1 MRSRGWAL
9 GPGANTAG
17 VLIEKGSLHSEDTY
31 SQEAMTDVETRVHV
45 ASTCQG
51 ERSRREPALQT
62 R

>member
-17 VLIEKGSLHSEDTY
+17 VLIEKGSLDSEDTY
-31 SQEAMTDVETRVHV
+31 SQEVMTDVETRVHM
-45 ASTCQG
+45 ASTRQG
-51 ERSRREPALQT
+51 ERPRREPTLQT